1 YSANARPLFDTG
13 KVVNIREKLVELAMQ
28 NPEYEIA
35 DRRIAIAHYQLAKA
49 KGAWLG
55 QVIFQAN
62 FNEYSI
68 KPSGST
74 LGAANLF
81 PRYNVGIS
89 LPLDLVTNKG
99 NEVKIARQNLG
110 MMQAEKNQRFRTIK
124 GDVLKKYEAYLL
136 HKQKLDLQSQSTLDA
151 YSVFLGAE
159 KDYSDGIIKQE
170 DYNKATKDY
179 NDEKAKQL
187 ELIYNF
193 NVAKIELEIVI
204 GVPLETVITAK

>member
-1 YSANARPLFDTG
+1 MIHPSLKMRTNNYNKYLPFLAVMLLAATVQAQNPTPAKKPYSANARPLFDTG

-55 QVIFQAN
+55 QVVFQAN

-74 LGAANLF
+74 VGAANLF
-81 PRYNVGIS
+81 PRYNVGFS
-89 LPLDLVTNKG
+89 LPLDLITNKG

-159 KDYSDGIIKQE
+159 K
-170 DYNKATKDY
+170 
-179 NDEKAKQL
+179 
-187 ELIYNF
+187 
-193 NVAKIELEIVI
+193 
-204 GVPLETVITAK
+204 